1 MEGFYIHTVDD
12 GRIIPFEQVELAK
25 NNAIDVGQA
34 MLYFNEYVNGPFD
47 AMAEK
52 APSHISM
59 CKREA
64 SGEEQMIS
72 AVRVSPDI
80 EFEVEST
87 ANLELHSRAGVSSDG
102 KTVVAA
108 DMDPMKVCTITNKEA
123 LTNGTYKYRV
133 RFN

>member
-1 MEGFYIHTVDD
+1 MEGFYIHVVD
-12 GRIIPFEQVELAK
+12 GGYVPPFEQVELKK

-34 MLYFNEYVNGPFD
+34 MLYFAEYVNGPFD

-52 APSHISM
+52 APTHISM

-64 SGEEQMIS
+64 SGEDQMIS
-72 AVRVSPDI
+72 AVRVTPDI

-87 ANLELHSRAGVSSDG
+87 ANLELHSRAAVSTNG
-102 KTVVAA
+102 KTVETPG
-108 DMDPMKVCTITNKEA
+108 METMKVCTITNKEA